1 MSDHEADAAKPKKK
15 SKLPLLIGLGAL
27 LLVGGGGA
35 AVFFL
40 APLVVAGQA
49 AKAGAA
55 SAAHEPEKKATTP
68 SDDKVLGTVAI
79 EPVVV
84 DVRSED
90 GEVHHLRVSL
100 SLELAEG
107 QDSKEFQSYVPR
119 AREAAIAYLRAQSFE
134 DLVAA
139 DRFEAVRQELSKRL
153 LAAVG
158 EQRATRVLVTDYV
171 SQ

>member
-55 SAAHEPEKKATTP
+55 SAAHEPEKKA
-68 SDDKVLGTVAI
+68 SSSEDKVLGTVAI

>member
-1 MSDHEADAAKPKKK
+1 MSEHEEEAAKPKKK

-55 SAAHEPEKKATTP
+55 SAEHEEKKADP
-68 SDDKVLGTVAI
+68 ADDKILGTVPI

-119 AREAAIAYLRAQSFE
+119 AREAAIAYLRAQTFE

-158 EQRATRVLVTDYV
+158 EKRATRVLVTDYV